1 MSRRRERR
9 GEEYLI
15 FSSNTACIYHLS
27 LGFRRTISKSTFCTR
42 HTHMSSRCRLSGR
55 KICAGVL
62 HVAAIYTKRGRRRVY
77 SALFLQSFS
86 EGHLIRHC
94 VFFFFFYCDWI
105 GARTE
110 QSSVVLE
117 ARDSPTGYDRDVSY
131 AYAVYVC
138 MYINAF
144 WYFSF
149 RPSSFRTSI
158 IVNWYFYDLLPDTS
172 WGDDASKARD
182 IK

>member
-1 MSRRRERR
+1 MVTSNDFTCLLVVSRRRERR

-94 VFFFFFYCDWI
+94 VFFLLRLNRCTYGTIECRPGGSRF
-105 GARTE
+105 
-110 QSSVVLE
+110 S
-117 ARDSPTGYDRDVSY
+117 DRLRSRLFLRLRCVR
-131 AYAVYVC
+131 VYVYKC
-138 MYINAF
+138 VLVLF
-144 WYFSF
+144 F
-149 RPSSFRTSI
+149 SSFLLS
-158 IVNWYFYDLLPDTS
+158 YFYN
-172 WGDDASKARD
+172 R
-182 IK
+182 